1 MIKSSL
7 TSLAGVFVARE
18 VGKGAVPAA
27 LSVPL
32 SLLIARLPGPVLLL
46 GAAGYG
52 AYRLAAASRA
62 SRKPSQTAGE
72 KPRRRAARTSIA
84 KS

>member
-7 TSLAGVFVARE
+7 TSLAGIFVARE
-18 VGKGAVPAA
+18 VGKGAIPAA

-32 SLLIARLPGPVLLL
+32 SLLVARLPAPLLLL

-52 AYRLAAASRA
+52 AYRLAASSRA
-62 SRKPSQTAGE
+62 PRATTA
-72 KPRRRAARTSIA
+72 KPRRAGSRTALA
-84 KS
+84 KG